1 MKTSEVDS
9 LVPGNRD
16 KFPFPQGS
24 STLQSYFPLVVS
36 PSVRS
41 KINCVC
47 RRNLLSQQ
55 KLIITVSKVAML
67 MSPRRINFKIQTF
80 PIKMGNASLNGVT
93 VKTIE
98 GLVSVETKT
107 SKGL

>member
-1 MKTSEVDS
+1 
-9 LVPGNRD
+9 
-16 KFPFPQGS
+16 
-24 STLQSYFPLVVS
+24 
-36 PSVRS
+36 
-41 KINCVC
+41 
-47 RRNLLSQQ
+47 
-55 KLIITVSKVAML
+55 

-98 GLVSVETKT
+98 CLVSDETKT

>member
-1 MKTSEVDS
+1 MTSF
-9 LVPGNRD
+9 R
-16 KFPFPQGS
+16 FPKEAVLYIVTFPRLSVQ
-24 STLQSYFPLVVS
+24 VS
-36 PSVRS
+36 VHKLTAFAGETYPA
-41 KINCVC
+41 
-47 RRNLLSQQ
+47 SQQ

-98 GLVSVETKT
+98 GLVSDEIKT
-107 SKGL
+107 SEGL